1 MTLYLTQR
9 PPRGE
14 TLLRRKIIVSENG
27 AAFKDKVIENNVADD
42 NREDYLKS
50 YIAHVLKAKNEGVHV
65 TGYFVWTLLD
75 NFEWAEGFH
84 PRFGLVHVDFTFQ
97 QRILKSS
104 GKWYGEFLK
113 NNTGANPT
121 N

>member
-27 AAFKDKVIENNVADD
+27 AAFKDEVIENNVADD

-50 YIAHVLKAKNEGVHV
+50 YIAQVLKAKKKMKVYMLQVILSGHCWIILNEHKV
-65 TGYFVWTLLD
+65 FIQ
-75 NFEWAEGFH
+75 
-84 PRFGLVHVDFTFQ
+84 GLV
-97 QRILKSS
+97 L
-104 GKWYGEFLK
+104 YM
-113 NNTGANPT
+113 
-121 N
+121 